1 MAKFINSK
9 KYEGVQYYIKA
20 DGTKSYYVRYKDEEN
35 RLKRVKI
42 GDETD
47 GTTEVY
53 CKNKRIEI
61 LNAQNKGEQPPK
73 IVKNHRKKVL
83 TLNEVADKYFTTKD
97 SSRSTFDRISKY
109 KKHIAP
115 VLGHRGV
122 TSITKNDLIS
132 IQDSI
137 IKEQNLSPQTANMVI
152 ELFGTI
158 FIYGFKEE
166 MYEAVNPTLKVQKFK
181 VRNTRE
187 RFLNKLE
194 IEELFDAAKQY
205 DEKNAN
211 GGVLELFTKLALT
224 TGARMESVLNIKKCD
239 IDLQNDIIRLV
250 DLKNGGEVY
259 SGYITDTARELLHQK
274 LKSIKFTDYLI
285 SFNNNGK
292 KIGARQLQTRLK
304 PLLDDLF
311 NQGLDVKD
319 RKNRIVIHSLRHTC
333 ASQLAMANV
342 PILQI
347 QELLNHADIS
357 QTVRYAKLQGDAN
370 KKAIQGVF

>member
-109 KKHIAP
+109 KKHLAP
-115 VLGHRGV
+115 ILGHRGV

-205 DEKNAN
+205 DDKNAN

-259 SGYITDTARELLHQK
+259 SGYITDTTRELLYQK
-274 LKSIKFTDYLI
+274 SKATKFTDYLI

-304 PLLDDLF
+304 PLLDNLF

>member
-115 VLGHRGV
+115 ILGHRGV

-259 SGYITDTARELLHQK
+259 SGYITDTTRELLYQK
-274 LKSIKFTDYLI
+274 SKAIKFTDYLI

-370 KKAIQGVF
+370 KKALQGVF

>member
-73 IVKNHRKKVL
+73 ILKHHRKKII
-83 TLNEVADKYFTTKD
+83 TLNDISNKYFSSKD
-97 SSRSTFDRISKY
+97 NSTSTHERLSKY
-109 KKHIAP
+109 NKHLAP
-115 VLGHRGV
+115 TLGHRDITG
-122 TSITKNDLIS
+122 ITKNDLIN
-132 IQDSI
+132 IQNHLT
-137 IKEQNLSPQTANMVI
+137 KEQNLSFQTANLVL

-158 FIYGFKEE
+158 FNYGFKEE
-166 MYEAVNPTLKVQKFK
+166 LYESVNPTLKVQKFK
-181 VRNTRE
+181 VKNTRE

-194 IEELFDAAKQY
+194 IEELFDATKQY
-205 DEKNAN
+205 DEQNNN

-224 TGARMESVLNIKKCD
+224 TGSRMESILNIKKCD

-259 SGYITDTARELLHQK
+259 SGYITDTTRELLYQQS
-274 LKSIKFTDYLI
+274 KSIKFSDYLI

-304 PLLDDLF
+304 PLLDELF
-311 NQGLDVKD
+311 NQGLDLKD

-342 PILQI
+342 PIRQI

-357 QTVRYAKLQGDAN
+357 QTVRYAKLQDEAN
-370 KKAIQGVF
+370 KKAIQRVF

>member
-122 TSITKNDLIS
+122 
-132 IQDSI
+132 
-137 IKEQNLSPQTANMVI
+137 
-152 ELFGTI
+152 
-158 FIYGFKEE
+158 
-166 MYEAVNPTLKVQKFK
+166 NPHV
-181 VRNTRE
+181 
-187 RFLNKLE
+187 
-194 IEELFDAAKQY
+194 
-205 DEKNAN
+205 
-211 GGVLELFTKLALT
+211 
-224 TGARMESVLNIKKCD
+224 
-239 IDLQNDIIRLV
+239 
-250 DLKNGGEVY
+250 
-259 SGYITDTARELLHQK
+259 
-274 LKSIKFTDYLI
+274 
-285 SFNNNGK
+285 
-292 KIGARQLQTRLK
+292 
-304 PLLDDLF
+304 
-311 NQGLDVKD
+311 
-319 RKNRIVIHSLRHTC
+319 
-333 ASQLAMANV
+333 
-342 PILQI
+342 
-347 QELLNHADIS
+347 
-357 QTVRYAKLQGDAN
+357 
-370 KKAIQGVF
+370 

>member
-1 MAKFINSK
+1 MSKFINSK

-53 CKNKRIEI
+53 CRNKRIEI

-109 KKHIAP
+109 KKHLAP
-115 VLGHRGV
+115 ILGHRGV

-259 SGYITDTARELLHQK
+259 SGYITDTTRELLYQK
-274 LKSIKFTDYLI
+274 SKAIKFTDYLI

>member
-122 TSITKNDLIS
+122 TGITKNDLIS

-166 MYEAVNPTLKVQKFK
+166 MYEAVKPTLKVQKFK

-194 IEELFDAAKQY
+194 IEELLDAAKQY

-259 SGYITDTARELLHQK
+259 SGYITDTTRELLYQK
-274 LKSIKFTDYLI
+274 SKAIKFTDYLI
-285 SFNNNGK
+285 SFNNNE
-292 KIGARQLQTRLK
+292 LK
-304 PLLDDLF
+304 
-311 NQGLDVKD
+311 NG
-319 RKNRIVIHSLRHTC
+319 
-333 ASQLAMANV
+333 
-342 PILQI
+342 
-347 QELLNHADIS
+347 DIWNDPYKVDKFLIS
-357 QTVRYAKLQGDAN
+357 
-370 KKAIQGVF
+370 

>member
-1 MAKFINSK
+1 MAKFLNSK

-47 GTTEVY
+47 GTNEVY

-83 TLNEVADKYFTTKD
+83 TLNEVADRYFATKD

-109 KKHIAP
+109 KKHLAP
-115 VLGHRGV
+115 ILGQRGV
-122 TSITKNDLIS
+122 TSITKNDLIC

-194 IEELFDAAKQY
+194 IEELLDAAKQY

-259 SGYITDTARELLHQK
+259 SGYITDTTRELLYQK
-274 LKSIKFTDYLI
+274 SKAIKFTDYLI

>member
-122 TSITKNDLIS
+122 TGITKNDLIS

-166 MYEAVNPTLKVQKFK
+166 MYEAVKPTLKVQKFK

-194 IEELFDAAKQY
+194 IEELLDAAKQY

-259 SGYITDTARELLHQK
+259 SGYITDTTRELLYQK
-274 LKSIKFTDYLI
+274 SKAIKFTDYLI

-370 KKAIQGVF
+370 KKALQGVF